1 MYMSIW
7 ANFGARNQANKYYF
21 GREKS
26 SETFFGDFP
35 TLLQR
40 KIQERQ
46 QSNVCFFRG
55 ALTPPN

>member
-1 MYMSIW
+1 MYYMSIW
-7 ANFGARNQANKYYF
+7 ANFGARNRINKYYF

-26 SETFFGDFP
+26 NETFFGDFP

-46 QSNVCFFRG
+46 QSNVCFFME
-55 ALTPPN
+55 P